1 MKRAALFAFPL
12 AFLFVIGLDAPRFA
26 ASAQTSRPSTETSAP
41 ENSAASS
48 GDTSAMTQVQKDEL
62 RGDIFMA
69 RKEYREAI
77 ETYHELTK
85 ENPRNAVLLNK
96 LGVAYQQLDDLGRA
110 EHFYKKSLKAD
121 KTYASA
127 VNNLGTVAYEKKRY
141 SNAIRDYQHAVSFR
155 TDMPTIYSNLGYAY
169 FANSEYPEAIGAF
182 QKALALDPD
191 VFAHHEGY
199 GSLVQQ
205 RSTTDPGLFYF
216 LIAKTYAESGNAVQS
231 AHYLKLAR
239 DEGYANF
246 LSAQTDP
253 AFAKVIKDPAVKE
266 VLVIPPSYAGTGKT
280 SHQN

>member
-1 MKRAALFAFPL
+1 MKRTALFAIPL
-12 AFLFVIGLDAPRFA
+12 SFLFAIGIGAPQFA
-26 ASAQTSRPSTETSAP
+26 ADAQSSQPSASANVP
-41 ENSAASS
+41 ENSTAPS
-48 GDTSAMTQVQKDEL
+48 GDIPAMTQSQKDEL
-62 RGDIFMA
+62 RGDVLMA

-77 ETYHELTK
+77 ETYGDLAK
-85 ENPRNAVLLNK
+85 ETPRNAVLLNK

-110 EHFYKKSLKAD
+110 EHYYKKSLKAD

-127 VNNLGTVAYEKKRY
+127 ANNLGTVAYEKNHF
-141 SNAIRDYQHAVSFR
+141 SNAIRDYQHAVALR
-155 TDMPTIYSNLGYAY
+155 ADMSTIYSNLGYAY
-169 FANSEYPEAIGAF
+169 FANEQYPEAIHAF
-182 QKALALDPD
+182 QRALFLDPD
-191 VFAHHEGY
+191 VFNHHDGY

-216 LIAKTYAESGNAVQS
+216 LIAKTYAEAGNAVQA

-253 AFAKVIKDPAVKE
+253 GFAKVIKDPAVKE

>member
-1 MKRAALFAFPL
+1 MNRAALFVIPL
-12 AFLFVIGLDAPRFA
+12 AFLFVMGLDAPKFSA
-26 ASAQTSRPSTETSAP
+26 AAQSSQPSA
-41 ENSAASS
+41 AASS
-48 GDTSAMTQVQKDEL
+48 PVNSSASDSNTPAMTQFQKDEL

-77 ETYHELTK
+77 DTYHELIK
-85 ENPRNAVLLNK
+85 EKPQNAVLLNK
-96 LGVAYQQLDDLGRA
+96 LGVAYQQLNDLGRA
-110 EHFYKKSLKAD
+110 EHYYKKSMKAD

-127 VNNLGTVAYEKKRY
+127 ANNLGTVAYEKKHY
-141 SNAIRDYQHAVSFR
+141 SKAIRDYEHAMTLR

-182 QKALALDPD
+182 QRALALDPD
-191 VFAHHEGY
+191 VFAHHDGY
-199 GSLVQQ
+199 GSLIQQ

-216 LIAKTYAESGNAVQS
+216 LIAKTYAESGNALQA

-266 VLVIPPSYAGTGKT
+266 VLVVPPSYAGTGKT
-280 SHQN
+280 SRQN

>member
-1 MKRAALFAFPL
+1 MNRAALFVIPL
-12 AFLFVIGLDAPRFA
+12 AFLFVIGIDAPQFA
-26 ASAQTSRPSTETSAP
+26 ASAQSSQPSAAASAP
-41 ENSAASS
+41 ENSAASPT
-48 GDTSAMTQVQKDEL
+48 DTPAMTQFQKDEL

-77 ETYHELTK
+77 ETYHDLTK
-85 ENPRNAVLLNK
+85 ETPRNAVLLNK

-110 EHFYKKSLKAD
+110 EHYYKKSLKAD

-127 VNNLGTVAYEKKRY
+127 TNNLGTVAYEKKHY
-141 SNAIRDYQHAVSFR
+141 PKAIRDYQHAVALR
-155 TDMPTIYSNLGYAY
+155 ADMPTIYSNLGYAY
-169 FANSEYPEAIGAF
+169 FANAQYPEAIGAF
-182 QKALALDPD
+182 QRALALDPD

-246 LSAQTDP
+246 LSARTDP

-266 VLVIPPSYAGTGKT
+266 VLVVPPSYAGTGKT
-280 SHQN
+280 ARQN

>member
-1 MKRAALFAFPL
+1 MKRAALFVIPL
-12 AFLFVIGLDAPRFA
+12 TFLFVIGLDAPQFA
-26 ASAQTSRPSTETSAP
+26 ASAQSSQPSATASVP
-41 ENSAASS
+41 ENSTASS
-48 GDTSAMTQVQKDEL
+48 SDTPAMTQLQRDEL

-77 ETYHELTK
+77 ETYHDLIK
-85 ENPRNAVLLNK
+85 ETPRNAVLLNK

-110 EHFYKKSLKAD
+110 EHYYKKSVKAD

-127 VNNLGTVAYEKKRY
+127 VNNLGTVAYEKKHY
-141 SNAIRDYQHAVSFR
+141 SKAIRDYDRAVSLR
-155 TDMPTIYSNLGYAY
+155 TDMPTVYSNLGYAY
-169 FANSEYPEAIGAF
+169 FANEQYPEAIHAF
-182 QKALALDPD
+182 QRALLLDPD

-216 LIAKTYAESGNAVQS
+216 LIAKTYAEAGNALQS

-246 LSAQTDP
+246 LSAETDP

-266 VLVIPPSYAGTGKT
+266 VLVVAPSYAGTGKT

>member
-1 MKRAALFAFPL
+1 MNRAALFVIPL
-12 AFLFVIGLDAPRFA
+12 AFLIGIGIDAPQFA
-26 ASAQTSRPSTETSAP
+26 ASAQSSQPSAAASAP

-48 GDTSAMTQVQKDEL
+48 PDTPAMTQFQKDEL

-77 ETYHELTK
+77 ETYHDLTK
-85 ENPRNAVLLNK
+85 ETPRNAVLLNK

-110 EHFYKKSLKAD
+110 EHYYKKSLKAD

-127 VNNLGTVAYEKKRY
+127 SNNLGTVAYEKKHY
-141 SNAIRDYQHAVSFR
+141 LKAIGDYQHAVALR
-155 TDMPTIYSNLGYAY
+155 AGMPTIYSNLGYAY
-169 FANSEYPEAIGAF
+169 FANAQYEEAIGAF
-182 QKALALDPD
+182 QKALALDPN

-246 LSAQTDP
+246 LSARTDP
-253 AFAKVIKDPAVKE
+253 AFAKVIKDPALKE
-266 VLVIPPSYAGTGKT
+266 VLVVPPSYAGTGKT